1 MTTNEIR
8 RGAPPKTDAE
18 IEELVRRH
26 GGVEDGVSL
35 DDVGL
40 SELAERVIAE
50 REQQYMQQL
59 AKLAERLRSED

>member
-1 MTTNEIR
+1 M
-8 RGAPPKTDAE
+8 
-18 IEELVRRH
+18 RRH